1 MKYTGSCSI
10 TRTWIHVSRVYG
22 RGGGEGRGG
31 GAILEMSRL
40 ELIIAVRLI
49 NVASTDAFEC
59 LPALLPPTSP
69 SNDDIIEPKTVH
81 ESWNISFL
89 ILRIF
94 RKSAF
99 AFSN

>member
-22 RGGGEGRGG
+22 RGEGRV

-40 ELIIAVRLI
+40 ELITAVRLI
-49 NVASTDAFEC
+49 NVASTGAFEC

-81 ESWNISFL
+81 EYIG
-89 ILRIF
+89 IF
-94 RKSAF
+94 PF
-99 AFSN
+99 

>member
-22 RGGGEGRGG
+22 RGEEGG

-40 ELIIAVRLI
+40 ELITAVRLI
-49 NVASTDAFEC
+49 NVASTGAFEC

-81 ESWNISFL
+81 ESWNISFFDSSDL
-89 ILRIF
+89 
-94 RKSAF
+94 
-99 AFSN
+99 